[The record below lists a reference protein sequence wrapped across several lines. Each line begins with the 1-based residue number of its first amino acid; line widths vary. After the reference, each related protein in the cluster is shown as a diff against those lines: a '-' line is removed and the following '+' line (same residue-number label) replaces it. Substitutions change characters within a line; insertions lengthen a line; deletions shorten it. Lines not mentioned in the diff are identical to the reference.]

1 MDVEEEEDLLP
12 IVVPISDYQ
21 TFYTRGG
28 TKKDDPKPTFADIPE
43 SLKTAIKSFIL
54 TCAIRIARGQEN
66 KHNSMLIHVSRY
78 QLWQNKIKELVAQ
91 QFFLL

>member
-12 IVVPISDYQ
+12 IVVPISDYL
-21 TFYTRGG
+21 TFIPEGH
-28 TKKDDPKPTFADIPE
+28 KKNDPKPTFADIPE

-54 TCAIRIARGQEN
+54 TCAIRLARGQEN

-78 QLWQNKIKELVAQ
+78 QLWQMRLKNW
-91 QFFLL
+91 